1 MCIFYKLFSDTF
13 DLHWLQFKTLAHYP
27 YLASE
32 SFKTLYFYHHK
43 VGNKAMFGLFM
54 PSTKKVH
61 IFVLDTVR
69 SNQMPNVNTLYNNE
83 RNSITLNEG
92 AKLPEADYNFEIKI
106 ETEARQ
112 VYRQIQ
118 KALTAYK
125 DEKRGPTLIAVQALM
140 DFPSLTSAMPVLADF
155 PLVPIHIMDSDNLY
169 NVLDWQRVGS
179 KVMLKHFLKSD
190 MYFQVCKLCKVLV
203 LFLTNFKV
211 SRKFCWRLCL

>member
-1 MCIFYKLFSDTF
+1 MLSNDTNHVLFIKLFSDTF
-13 DLHWLQFKTLAHYP
+13 DLNWLQFKTLAHYP

-69 SNQMPNVNTLYNNE
+69 SNQMPNINTLYNNE

-112 VYRQIQ
+112 VYR
-118 KALTAYK
+118 
-125 DEKRGPTLIAVQALM
+125 
-140 DFPSLTSAMPVLADF
+140 
-155 PLVPIHIMDSDNLY
+155 
-169 NVLDWQRVGS
+169 
-179 KVMLKHFLKSD
+179 
-190 MYFQVCKLCKVLV
+190 
-203 LFLTNFKV
+203 
-211 SRKFCWRLCL
+211 